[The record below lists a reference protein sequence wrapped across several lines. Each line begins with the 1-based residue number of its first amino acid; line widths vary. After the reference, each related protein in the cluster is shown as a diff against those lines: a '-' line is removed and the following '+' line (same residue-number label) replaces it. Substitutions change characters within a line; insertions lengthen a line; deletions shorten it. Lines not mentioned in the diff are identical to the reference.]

1 MKEIILIAQ
10 ISLSFLCA
18 LIIIC
23 RKDKNHTEGTIS
35 AIWCATM
42 LSLGIY
48 GISNW
53 PEPMSVKV
61 VLSAALSACLFG
73 YSVKSILF
81 KNYANNEN

>member
-1 MKEIILIAQ
+1 MKEMILIAQ

-18 LIIIC
+18 LIVVY
-23 RKDKNHTEGTIS
+23 RRDKNHTEGTIS

-61 VLSAALSACLFG
+61 VLSAILSTGLFG
-73 YSVKSILF
+73 LSVKSVLI
-81 KNYANNEN
+81 KKQESAA